1 MELLPVL
8 KLLMDAEMS
17 MNVLYY
23 PLVVGVTLYLSGRFY
38 VRLDKYNLKVQ
49 ELKNQINNL
58 ENKSSNRFNRIELQ
72 VDKIETLVKEVAR
85 TVNDHQ
91 KLANNTLENL
101 RLNHTQINT
110 RLSTIEGMLKANIA
124 NISNH

>member
-1 MELLPVL
+1 M
-8 KLLMDAEMS
+8 
-17 MNVLYY
+17 
-23 PLVVGVTLYLSGRFY
+23 
-38 VRLDKYNLKVQ
+38 RLDKYNLKVQ

-85 TVNDHQ
+85 TVSDHQ

-101 RLNHTQINT
+101 RQNHQQINT
-110 RLSTIEGMLKANIA
+110 RLSTIEGILKASVTKN
-124 NISNH
+124 

>member
-124 NISNH
+124 NITNH

>member
-72 VDKIETLVKEVAR
+72 VDKIENLVKEVAR